1 MLCIRVYQIIKNL
14 GPGLYNTTCLMDRL
28 HFWGFSITRNQR
40 EAQMFHLAAE
50 VGKVYCFLAEK
61 GNFNLISELKYGR
74 SSK

>member
-1 MLCIRVYQIIKNL
+1 MLCIHVYQIIKNL
-14 GPGLYNTTCLMDRL
+14 GPGLYHTTRLMDRL
-28 HFWGFSITRNQR
+28 HFSGFSITRNQR